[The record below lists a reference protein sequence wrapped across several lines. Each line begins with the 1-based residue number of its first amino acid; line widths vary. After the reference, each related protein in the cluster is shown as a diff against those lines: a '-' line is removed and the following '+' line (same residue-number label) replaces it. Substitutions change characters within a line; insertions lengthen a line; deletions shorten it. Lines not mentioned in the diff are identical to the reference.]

1 MKHLIIDILLAPIL
15 GIIAASVIL
24 FFVGYTNW
32 HKGMKEKIISWIETK
47 IFRKSFDSKGRAEG
61 LFGVITAQLLM
72 AGLLM
77 IIAAIYILTN
87 ANY

>member
-15 GIIAASVIL
+15 GIFVASVIL

-32 HKGMKEKIISWIETK
+32 HKGTKEKIIDWMETK
-47 IFRKSFDSKGRAEG
+47 IFRKSFDSKGQAEG
-61 LFGVITAQLLM
+61 LFGVLTAQFLM
-72 AGLLM
+72 AGLLI

-87 ANY
+87 ADY